1 MQGTGLPMYATRG
14 GAVNVAISNERLTR
28 FGLVSM
34 IDYYTER
41 SVTCQVD

>member
-1 MQGTGLPMYATRG
+1 MQGTGLPMYATR